1 MSENYASPDSTVLQV
16 DQLTLEFGGLR
27 ALDHLSFQVQSQE
40 ILALIGPNGAGKT
53 TCFQCIMG
61 FLPPKL
67 GEIHLHPP
75 HHQTQRLN
83 GLKPYQIA
91 QLGVARTFQSIR
103 LYEKQSVL
111 ENVMMGRQ
119 IRTKTSTLGVLL
131 RDRRTRAAEQQIRED
146 SFQLLQR
153 MELEQ
158 YAQATADSL
167 PYAAQRRLEI
177 ARALATDPFLLLLD
191 EPAAGMNRQET
202 EELDELLVELQKE
215 FQLTIL
221 LIEHDMRLVM
231 KISDRIIVLDHGSK
245 IAEGPPQEIRRHPE
259 VIRAYLGEQAIS

>member
-1 MSENYASPDSTVLQV
+1 MSENYASQDSTVLQV
-16 DQLTLEFGGLR
+16 DQLTLEFGGLC

-53 TCFQCIMG
+53 TCFQCITG
-61 FLPPKL
+61 FLRPTL

-83 GLKPYQIA
+83 GLKPYQIT

-103 LYEKQSVL
+103 LYKKQSVL

-131 RDRRTRAAEQQIRED
+131 RNRRTRAAEQQIREE

-202 EELDELLVELQKE
+202 EELDELLLELRKE
-215 FQLTIL
+215 FELTIL

-231 KISDRIIVLDHGSK
+231 KISDRIIVLDHGRK
-245 IAEGPPQEIRRHPE
+245 IAEGPPQEIRQHPE
-259 VIRAYLGEQAIS
+259 VIRAYLGEQAVS

>member
-1 MSENYASPDSTVLQV
+1 MSENCPSQDATVLQV

-27 ALDHLSFQVQSQE
+27 ALDNLSFQVQSQE

-53 TCFQCIMG
+53 TCFQCITG

-67 GEIHLHPP
+67 GEIHLSPP
-75 HHQTQRLN
+75 HHQTQQLN

-119 IRTKTSTLGVLL
+119 IRTKTSMLGVLL
-131 RDRRTRAAEQQIRED
+131 RDRHTRAEEQRIRED
-146 SFQLLQR
+146 SFQLLKR

-177 ARALATDPFLLLLD
+177 ARALATEPFLLLLD
-191 EPAAGMNRQET
+191 EPAAGLNRQET
-202 EELDELLVELQKE
+202 EALDELLVELRKE

-231 KISDRIIVLDHGSK
+231 KISDRIIVLDHGRK
-245 IAEGPPQEIRRHPE
+245 IAEGPPQEVRQHPE
-259 VIRAYLGEQAIS
+259 VIRAYLGEQTVS

>member
-1 MSENYASPDSTVLQV
+1 MSENPSSKDSTVLQV

-27 ALDHLSFQVQSQE
+27 ALDNLSFQIQSQE

-53 TCFQCIMG
+53 TCFQCITG

-67 GEIHLHPP
+67 GQIHLYPP
-75 HHQTQRLN
+75 HHQTKQLN
-83 GLKPYQIA
+83 DLKPYQIA
-91 QLGVARTFQSIR
+91 QLGVARTFQSIH

-119 IRTKTSTLGVLL
+119 IHTKTSMLGVLL
-131 RDRRTRAAEQQIRED
+131 RDRHTRAEEQRIRED
-146 SFQLLQR
+146 SFQLLKR

-177 ARALATDPFLLLLD
+177 ARVLATEPFLLLLD
-191 EPAAGMNRQET
+191 EPAAGLNRQET
-202 EELDELLVELQKE
+202 EELDKLLVELRKE

-221 LIEHDMRLVM
+221 LIEHDMQLVM
-231 KISDRIIVLDHGSK
+231 KISDRIIVLDHGRK
-245 IAEGPPQEIRRHPE
+245 IAEGPPQEIRQHPE

>member
-1 MSENYASPDSTVLQV
+1 
-16 DQLTLEFGGLR
+16 
-27 ALDHLSFQVQSQE
+27 
-40 ILALIGPNGAGKT
+40 
-53 TCFQCIMG
+53 
-61 FLPPKL
+61 
-67 GEIHLHPP
+67 
-75 HHQTQRLN
+75 
-83 GLKPYQIA
+83 
-91 QLGVARTFQSIR
+91 
-103 LYEKQSVL
+103 
-111 ENVMMGRQ
+111 MMGHQ

-245 IAEGPPQEIRRHPE
+245 IAEGPPQEIRQHPE

>member
-1 MSENYASPDSTVLQV
+1 MSENYASQDYTVLQV
-16 DQLTLEFGGLR
+16 DQLTLEFGGLC

-75 HHQTQRLN
+75 QHQTQRLK

-111 ENVMMGRQ
+111 ENVMIGRQ

-231 KISDRIIVLDHGSK
+231 NISDRIIGLDHGRK
-245 IAEGPPQEIRRHPE
+245 IAEGPPKEIRQHPE